1 MMEGN
6 CKCFHH
12 GMVKGLVVLVSLSAI
27 GFWWASAFNQSLLW
41 MDADHFFKDV
51 VILSL
56 LVFVSKYC
64 GCCGMGGSN
73 ICSHDNSCKCGDCGM
88 CK

>member
-1 MMEGN
+1 MGEH

-12 GMVKGLVVLVSLSAI
+12 GLVKVMVVVAWLSAI
-27 GFWWASAFNQSLLW
+27 GFWWATAFKQTLLW
-41 MDADHFFKDV
+41 MDAEHFFKDV
-51 VILSL
+51 VMLSL

-64 GCCGMGGSN
+64 GCCRKGMN
-73 ICSHDNSCKCGDCGM
+73 MCSHEGSCKCGDCGT

>member
-12 GMVKGLVVLVSLSAI
+12 GLVRIFVVLAWLSAL
-27 GFWWASAFNQSLLW
+27 GFWWASAFKQTLLW
-41 MDADHFFKDV
+41 MDSNHFFMDV
-51 VILSL
+51 VIFGV
-56 LVFVSKYC
+56 LVLVSRYC
-64 GCCGMGGSN
+64 GCCWDAGKR
-73 ICSHDNSCKCGDCGM
+73 CSHDMGCKCGDCGM

>member
-1 MMEGN
+1 MEGN

-12 GMVKGLVVLVSLSAI
+12 NVVKVMVALAWLSAL
-27 GFWWASAFNQSLLW
+27 GFWWATALKQTFLW
-41 MDADHFFKDV
+41 MDAEHFFKDV

-56 LVFVSKYC
+56 LAFVSKYC
-64 GCCGMGGSN
+64 GCCWKSMNTCKHNEG
-73 ICSHDNSCKCGDCGM
+73 CKCGDCGM